1 VTGLANCHAHP
12 RFASVKRNS
21 ANAPSQEF
29 IDAMF
34 EATHQRNPCEDSSHP
49 GTFGAR
55 EGNVR
60 DVDLERANGVGRIVL
75 TGSER
80 GTRIA
85 DVYQKFPIGLVFP
98 RIGDDLVKEAVIIN
112 SSGGIAGGDRL
123 EIEVV
128 ALNNASVAVTTQAAE
143 KIYRALD
150 RPARVA
156 TKLKACGTAK
166 LAWLPQET
174 IVFNQARIR
183 RQTEIDLC
191 SGAELIA
198 LEWLVLGRAARGEEV
213 VSGHISD
220 SWRIKRDGHLI
231 WADGFRVSDE
241 VFAQL
246 HRKALLSD
254 WKAVGTLIYFGPSL
268 ETRLGILRE
277 IAASLD
283 CRCAATVVG
292 AIIIV
297 RVAAAASSDL
307 RRGLRSLLEQFN
319 RELGPGPFGVP
330 KMWSC

>member
-1 VTGLANCHAHP
+1 
-12 RFASVKRNS
+12 
-21 ANAPSQEF
+21 
-29 IDAMF
+29 MF
-34 EATHQRNPCEDSSHP
+34 EATHERDPGEDSSHP
-49 GTFGAR
+49 GAFGAHG
-55 EGNVR
+55 GNLR

-80 GTRIA
+80 GTRIV

-112 SSGGIAGGDRL
+112 SSGGTAGGDRL

-128 ALNNASVAVTTQAAE
+128 ALNNASVVVTTQAAE
-143 KIYRALD
+143 KIYKALD

-241 VFAQL
+241 VFAPL
-246 HRKALLSD
+246 HRKALLSN
-254 WKAVGTLIYFGPSL
+254 WKAIGTLIYFGPSL
-268 ETRLGILRE
+268 DTRLRSLRE
-277 IAASLD
+277 MAASLD
-283 CRCAATVVG
+283 CHCAATIVG

-297 RVAAAASSDL
+297 RVAAGAGSDL
-307 RRGLRSLLEQFN
+307 RRGLRSLLEQFS

>member
-1 VTGLANCHAHP
+1 LP
-12 RFASVKRNS
+12 ASS
-21 ANAPSQEF
+21 NATSVNALSQEF
-29 IDAMF
+29 IEPMF
-34 EATHQRNPCEDSSHP
+34 EATHQRDPGEDSSHP
-49 GTFGAR
+49 GAFGAHG
-55 EGNVR
+55 GNLR

-80 GTRIA
+80 GTRIV

-112 SSGGIAGGDRL
+112 SSGGTAGGDRL

-150 RPARVA
+150 RPAQVA
-156 TKLKACGTAK
+156 TKLKACGTSK

-174 IVFNQARIR
+174 IVFNQARVR
-183 RQTEIDLC
+183 RQTEIELC

-231 WADGFRVSDE
+231 
-241 VFAQL
+241 
-246 HRKALLSD
+246 
-254 WKAVGTLIYFGPSL
+254 YFGPSL
-268 ETRLGILRE
+268 DTRLRILRE
-277 IAASLD
+277 MAASLD
-283 CRCAATVVG
+283 CHCAATIVG

-297 RVAAAASSDL
+297 RVAAGAGSDL
-307 RRGLRSLLEQFN
+307 RRGLRSLLEQFS

>member
-1 VTGLANCHAHP
+1 
-12 RFASVKRNS
+12 
-21 ANAPSQEF
+21 
-29 IDAMF
+29 MF
-34 EATHQRNPCEDSSHP
+34 EATHQRNPGEDSGHP
-49 GTFGAR
+49 GAFGTHG
-55 EGNVR
+55 GNVR

-75 TGSER
+75 VGSER

-112 SSGGIAGGDRL
+112 SSGGTAGGDRL

-150 RPARVA
+150 RPAQVA
-156 TKLKACGTAK
+156 TKLKACGTSK

-174 IVFNQARIR
+174 IVFNQARVR
-183 RQTEIDLC
+183 RQTEIELC

-241 VFAQL
+241 VFASL
-246 HRKALLSD
+246 HRKALLSN
-254 WKAVGTLIYFGPSL
+254 WKAIGTLIYFGPSL
-268 ETRLGILRE
+268 DTRLRILRE
-277 IAASLD
+277 MAASLD
-283 CRCAATVVG
+283 CHCAATIVG

-297 RVAAAASSDL
+297 RVAAGAGSDL
-307 RRGLRSLLEQFN
+307 RRGLRSLLEQFS

>member
-1 VTGLANCHAHP
+1 
-12 RFASVKRNS
+12 
-21 ANAPSQEF
+21 
-29 IDAMF
+29 M
-34 EATHQRNPCEDSSHP
+34 
-49 GTFGAR
+49 
-55 EGNVR
+55 R

-85 DVYQKFPIGLVFP
+85 EVYQKFPIGLVFP

-128 ALNNASVAVTTQAAE
+128 ALNHASVAVTTQAAE

-150 RPARVA
+150 RPALVA

-231 WADGFRVSDE
+231 WADGFHVSDE

-246 HRKALLSD
+246 HRKALLCN
-254 WKAVGTLIYFGPSL
+254 WNAIGTLIYFGPSL

-283 CRCAATVVG
+283 CRCAATIVG

-307 RRGLRSLLEQFN
+307 RRGLRSLLEQFS

>member
-1 VTGLANCHAHP
+1 
-12 RFASVKRNS
+12 
-21 ANAPSQEF
+21 
-29 IDAMF
+29 
-34 EATHQRNPCEDSSHP
+34 
-49 GTFGAR
+49 
-55 EGNVR
+55 
-60 DVDLERANGVGRIVL
+60 
-75 TGSER
+75 
-80 GTRIA
+80 
-85 DVYQKFPIGLVFP
+85 
-98 RIGDDLVKEAVIIN
+98 VKEAVIIN

-128 ALNNASVAVTTQAAE
+128 ALNHASVAVTTQAAE

-220 SWRIKRDGHLI
+220 SWRLKRDGHLI

-241 VFAQL
+241 GFAQL
-246 HRKALLSD
+246 HRKALLGN

-283 CRCAATVVG
+283 CRCAATIVG

-307 RRGLRSLLEQFN
+307 RRGLRSLLEQFS

>member
-1 VTGLANCHAHP
+1 
-12 RFASVKRNS
+12 
-21 ANAPSQEF
+21 
-29 IDAMF
+29 MF
-34 EATHQRNPCEDSSHP
+34 EATHQRNPGEDTSHP
-49 GTFGAR
+49 GAFRAHG
-55 EGNVR
+55 GNVR

-75 TGSER
+75 AGSER
-80 GTRIA
+80 GTRIV
-85 DVYQKFPIGLVFP
+85 DVYQKFPIGIVFP

-143 KIYRALD
+143 KVYRALD
-150 RPARVA
+150 RPARVG

-183 RQTEIDLC
+183 RRTEIDLC

-241 VFAQL
+241 VFASL
-246 HRKALLSD
+246 HRKALLSN
-254 WKAVGTLIYFGPSL
+254 WKAIGTLIYFGPSL
-268 ETRLGILRE
+268 DTRLRILRE
-277 IAASLD
+277 MAASLD
-283 CRCAATVVG
+283 CHCAATIVG

-297 RVAAAASSDL
+297 RVAAGAGSDL
-307 RRGLRSLLEQFN
+307 RRGLRSLLEQFS

>member
-1 VTGLANCHAHP
+1 
-12 RFASVKRNS
+12 
-21 ANAPSQEF
+21 
-29 IDAMF
+29 MF
-34 EATHQRNPCEDSSHP
+34 EATHQRDPGEDSSHP
-49 GTFGAR
+49 GAFGAHG
-55 EGNVR
+55 GNLR

-80 GTRIA
+80 GTRIV

-112 SSGGIAGGDRL
+112 SSGGTAGGDRL

-150 RPARVA
+150 RPAQVA
-156 TKLKACGTAK
+156 TKLKACGTSK

-174 IVFNQARIR
+174 IVFNQARVR
-183 RQTEIDLC
+183 RQTEIELC

-241 VFAQL
+241 VFASL
-246 HRKALLSD
+246 HRKALLSN
-254 WKAVGTLIYFGPSL
+254 WKAIGTLVYFGPSL
-268 ETRLGILRE
+268 DTRLRILRE
-277 IAASLD
+277 MAASLD
-283 CRCAATVVG
+283 CHCAATIVG

-297 RVAAAASSDL
+297 RVAAGAGSDL
-307 RRGLRSLLEQFN
+307 RRGLRSLLEQFS

>member
-1 VTGLANCHAHP
+1 
-12 RFASVKRNS
+12 
-21 ANAPSQEF
+21 
-29 IDAMF
+29 MF
-34 EATHQRNPCEDSSHP
+34 EATHQRDPGEDSSHP
-49 GTFGAR
+49 GAFRAHGA
-55 EGNVR
+55 NVR

-80 GTRIA
+80 GTRIV

-112 SSGGIAGGDRL
+112 SSGGTAGGDRL

-150 RPARVA
+150 RPAQVA
-156 TKLKACGTAK
+156 TKLKACGTSK

-174 IVFNQARIR
+174 IVFNQARVR
-183 RQTEIDLC
+183 RQTEIELC

-198 LEWLVLGRAARGEEV
+198 LEWLVLGRAAHGEEV
-213 VSGHISD
+213 VSGHLSD

-241 VFAQL
+241 VFAPL
-246 HRKALLSD
+246 RRKALLSN
-254 WKAVGTLIYFGPSL
+254 WKAIGTLVYFGPSL
-268 ETRLGILRE
+268 DTRLRILRE

-283 CRCAATVVG
+283 CHCAATIVG

-297 RVAAAASSDL
+297 RVAAGAGSDL
-307 RRGLRSLLEQFN
+307 RRGLRSLLEQFS

>member
-1 VTGLANCHAHP
+1 
-12 RFASVKRNS
+12 
-21 ANAPSQEF
+21 
-29 IDAMF
+29 MF
-34 EATHQRNPCEDSSHP
+34 EATHQRNPGEDSSHP

-55 EGNVR
+55 GGNVR

-128 ALNNASVAVTTQAAE
+128 ALNHASVAVTTQAAE

>member
-1 VTGLANCHAHP
+1 
-12 RFASVKRNS
+12 
-21 ANAPSQEF
+21 
-29 IDAMF
+29 MF
-34 EATHQRNPCEDSSHP
+34 EATHPGNSGEDPSGP
-49 GTFGAR
+49 GAFGAR
-55 EGNVR
+55 KGNVS
-60 DVDLERANGVGRIVL
+60 DVDLERANGAGRIVF
-75 TGSER
+75 TGSAS
-80 GTRIA
+80 GTRISE
-85 DVYQKFPIGLVFP
+85 VYQKFPIGLMFP
-98 RIGDDLVKEAVIIN
+98 RIGDGVVKEAVIIN

-128 ALNNASVAVTTQAAE
+128 ALNNAAAVVTTQAAE
-143 KIYRALD
+143 KVYRALD
-150 RPARVA
+150 RPARVG
-156 TKLKACGTAK
+156 TKLRACGTAK

-174 IVFNQARIR
+174 IVFNEARIR

-213 VSGHISD
+213 LSGHISD

-246 HRKALLSD
+246 HRKALLSN
-254 WKAVGTLIYFGPSL
+254 WKAVATLIYFGPGL
-268 ETRLGILRE
+268 DARLMILRE

-283 CRCAATVVG
+283 CCCAATIVG

-297 RVAAAASSDL
+297 RVAAAVSSDL
-307 RRGLRSLLEQFN
+307 RRGLRSLLEQFS

>member
-1 VTGLANCHAHP
+1 
-12 RFASVKRNS
+12 
-21 ANAPSQEF
+21 
-29 IDAMF
+29 M
-34 EATHQRNPCEDSSHP
+34 
-49 GTFGAR
+49 
-55 EGNVR
+55 
-60 DVDLERANGVGRIVL
+60 VL
-75 TGSER
+75 TGSQR

-85 DVYQKFPIGLVFP
+85 DVYQKSPIGFVFP
-98 RIGDDLVKEAVIIN
+98 KIGDDLVKEAVIIN

-128 ALNNASVAVTTQAAE
+128 ALNHASVAVTTQAAE

-241 VFAQL
+241 GFAQL
-246 HRKALLSD
+246 HRKALLSN

-283 CRCAATVVG
+283 CRCAATIVG

-307 RRGLRSLLEQFN
+307 RRGLRSLLEQFS
-319 RELGPGPFGVP
+319 RELRPGPFGVP

>member
-1 VTGLANCHAHP
+1 
-12 RFASVKRNS
+12 
-21 ANAPSQEF
+21 
-29 IDAMF
+29 MF
-34 EATHQRNPCEDSSHP
+34 EATHQRNPGEDSSHP

-55 EGNVR
+55 GGNVR

-85 DVYQKFPIGLVFP
+85 EVYQKFPIGLVFP

-128 ALNNASVAVTTQAAE
+128 ALNHASVAVTTQAAE

-150 RPARVA
+150 RPALVA

-231 WADGFRVSDE
+231 
-241 VFAQL
+241 
-246 HRKALLSD
+246 
-254 WKAVGTLIYFGPSL
+254 
-268 ETRLGILRE
+268 
-277 IAASLD
+277 
-283 CRCAATVVG
+283 
-292 AIIIV
+292 
-297 RVAAAASSDL
+297 
-307 RRGLRSLLEQFN
+307 
-319 RELGPGPFGVP
+319 
-330 KMWSC
+330 

>member
-1 VTGLANCHAHP
+1 
-12 RFASVKRNS
+12 
-21 ANAPSQEF
+21 
-29 IDAMF
+29 MF
-34 EATHQRNPCEDSSHP
+34 EATQQRNPGEGSSHP
-49 GTFGAR
+49 ETVGAR
-55 EGNVR
+55 GQNVR

-75 TGSER
+75 IGSER

-128 ALNNASVAVTTQAAE
+128 ALNNASVAITTQAAE
-143 KIYRALD
+143 KVYRALD
-150 RPARVA
+150 RPARIG
-156 TKLKACGTAK
+156 TRLKACGTAK

-174 IVFNQARIR
+174 IVFNQARIC

-191 SGAELIA
+191 AGAELIA
-198 LEWLVLGRAARGEEV
+198 LEWLVFGRAARGEEV
-213 VSGHISD
+213 TSGHISD

-246 HRKALLSD
+246 HRKALLSN
-254 WKAVGTLIYFGPSL
+254 WKAIGTLIYFGPSL
-268 ETRLGILRE
+268 DKRLRILRE
-277 IAASLD
+277 IAALLD
-283 CRCAATVVG
+283 CHCAATIVG

-307 RRGLRSLLEQFN
+307 RRGLRSLLEQFS

>member
-1 VTGLANCHAHP
+1 
-12 RFASVKRNS
+12 
-21 ANAPSQEF
+21 
-29 IDAMF
+29 MF
-34 EATHQRNPCEDSSHP
+34 EATHQRDPGEDSSHP
-49 GTFGAR
+49 GAFGAHR
-55 EGNVR
+55 GNLR

-80 GTRIA
+80 GTRIV

-112 SSGGIAGGDRL
+112 SSGGTAGGDRL

-150 RPARVA
+150 RPAQVA
-156 TKLKACGTAK
+156 TKLKACGTSK

-174 IVFNQARIR
+174 IVFNQARVR
-183 RQTEIDLC
+183 RQTEIELC

-241 VFAQL
+241 VFASL
-246 HRKALLSD
+246 HRKALLSN
-254 WKAVGTLIYFGPSL
+254 WKAIGTLIYFGPSL
-268 ETRLGILRE
+268 DTRLRILRE

-283 CRCAATVVG
+283 CHCAATIVG

-297 RVAAAASSDL
+297 RVAAGAGSDL
-307 RRGLRSLLEQFN
+307 RRGLRSLLEQFS